1 MIDTHENELNNPPA
15 DNQSIDAAPSQIPS
29 QTLDVQKPID
39 VAGEAG
45 QFDVTA
51 AQEGTRAKIAL
62 FFTQMFL
69 ILVVASLLAPFIF
82 YMIAPETVPQ
92 PLASA
97 KELVTI
103 MASVLAGPFGFI
115 VGFYFKQNQG

>member
-1 MIDTHENELNNPPA
+1 MIDTHEGELDNPPA
-15 DNQSIDAAPSQIPS
+15 QESAGVVLPEPQNQTI
-29 QTLDVQKPID
+29 DVQRPID
-39 VAGEAG
+39 VEEASG
-45 QFDVTA
+45 IFNVTA

-69 ILVVASLLAPFIF
+69 LLVVASLLAPFVF
-82 YMIAPETVPQ
+82 YLIAPETAPQ
-92 PLASA
+92 PLASS

-103 MASVLAGPFGFI
+103 MASVLGGPFGFI